1 MPLHCPVKRDADWFQ
16 PASAD
21 LIEWAKQYSNL
32 SIAAACGVTET
43 TVRNWLRKIDFKRGR
58 EFKVR
63 TGEIPMAAIADA
75 KNRSTRGTGTIPA
88 PRSERMTK
96 ERVGRVIGLIGEEA
110 GIVVR
115 QEDER
120 TDTRIK
126 YASAHDIRRGCA
138 QRLINAGVSA
148 ETLKVV
154 MRHADFATTEKYYG
168 ATRSAQAA
176 ASEVRQKLSPSAT
189 TDALVG
195 GLMGGQ
201 KETPQFDTEEL
212 LKLKALLERL

>member
-1 MPLHCPVKRDADWFQ
+1 
-16 PASAD
+16 
-21 LIEWAKQYSNL
+21 AK
-32 SIAAACGVTET
+32 
-43 TVRNWLRKIDFKRGR
+43 
-58 EFKVR
+58 
-63 TGEIPMAAIADA
+63 A
-75 KNRSTRGTGTIPA
+75 KERSERGTGSVVT
-88 PRSERMTK
+88 PRSQRLTK
-96 ERVGRVIGLIGEEA
+96 DRVGCIIAMIGEEA
-110 GIVVR
+110 GVIVR
-115 QEDER
+115 TEDER
-120 TDTRIK
+120 TNSRVK

-176 ASEVRQKLSPSAT
+176 ASEVRQKMTTEAP

-195 GLMGGQ
+195 RLVGR
-201 KETPQFDTEEL
+201 KEKAPELNAEEL